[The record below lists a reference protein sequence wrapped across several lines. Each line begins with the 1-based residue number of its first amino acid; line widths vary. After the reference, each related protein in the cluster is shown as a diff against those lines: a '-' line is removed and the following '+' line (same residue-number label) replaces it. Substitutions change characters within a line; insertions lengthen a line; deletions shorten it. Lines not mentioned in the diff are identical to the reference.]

1 MNFGGDIFSQ
11 SLNKLVSSTP
21 PSSKSEAADLQQA
34 ALEIIRGQRTGFT
47 PAIGRGL
54 LWLASG
60 AYRLGAGF
68 RNSLFDLN
76 LKKAGRVGAKV
87 ISVGNLTV
95 GGTGKT
101 PMVEWLGR
109 WILQRGYPVVV
120 LSRGYGQKETDAD
133 GGPVPGAMNDEGLLL
148 QANLDNIHLVLSP
161 DRLRAAETALQ
172 HIEPKPECFIMDDG
186 FQHRS
191 LARDLDILLIDALN
205 PFGYNHVLPR
215 GLLREP
221 MKNMKRADVIM
232 ITRADQVEKGELEDL
247 QRQIRRR
254 LPDTPVLKAAHKLK
268 SVLQCSDLSPI
279 GSGWL
284 KGKRI
289 YAFCGLGNPEGFR
302 RELDTLGGEVLACEE
317 FPDHHWY
324 SDEDF
329 QGIVKRAKEE
339 NADLLLTTQKD
350 AVKFDP
356 ELEVDLPFLCLRIG
370 IEILEGEAELTKR
383 LLEIFPE
390 ERPAVGMMSQDELNQ
405 AISFGERPKDFHRP
419 WEEKWWEKEEDGTGS
434 RC

>member
-1 MNFGGDIFSQ
+1 
-11 SLNKLVSSTP
+11 VSSNPSP
-21 PSSKSEAADLQQA
+21 PNAEAADIQQA
-34 ALEIIRGQRTGFT
+34 VLEIIRGQRTGLGPSVAKGF
-47 PAIGRGL
+47 

-68 RNSLFDLN
+68 RNALYDLN
-76 LKKAGRVGAKV
+76 LKQACSVDAKV

-109 WILQRGYPVVV
+109 WVLQRGYPVVV
-120 LSRGYGQKETDAD
+120 LSRGYGQKETDAA

-161 DRLRAAETALQ
+161 DRLRAAKTALE

-186 FQHRS
+186 FQHRR
-191 LARDLDILLIDALN
+191 LARDLDLLMIDALN
-205 PFGYNHVLPR
+205 PFGYEHVLPR

-221 MKNMKRADVIM
+221 KQNLKRAGLII
-232 ITRADQVEKGELEDL
+232 ITRSDQIEKGELDEL
-247 QRQIRRR
+247 RNQIRR
-254 LPDTPVLKAAHKLK
+254 LVPDTPLMTAAHKLK
-268 SVLQCSDLSPI
+268 GILQCSDLSPI

-302 RELDTLGGEVLACEE
+302 RELETLGGEVITCEE

-324 SDEDF
+324 SDEEI
-329 QGIVKRAKEE
+329 QAIAKRAGEA
-339 NADLLLTTQKD
+339 NADLLMTTQKD

-356 ELEVDLPFLCLRIG
+356 ELELNLPFLCLRIG
-370 IEILEGEAELTKR
+370 IEMLEGENELTKR
-383 LLEIFPE
+383 LIEIFPE
-390 ERPAVGMMSQDELNQ
+390 ERPAVGMMSQDELNE
-405 AISFGERPKDFHRP
+405 AISFGERPKDSHRP

-434 RC
+434 RR

>member
-1 MNFGGDIFSQ
+1 M
-11 SLNKLVSSTP
+11 SSTA
-21 PSSKSEAADLQQA
+21 PSTNAEAADIQRA
-34 ALEIIRGQRTGFT
+34 VLEIIRGQRTGFT
-47 PAIGRGL
+47 PAVAKAM

-68 RNSLFDLN
+68 RNTLFDLN
-76 LKKAGRVGAKV
+76 LKQAGRVGAKV

-101 PMVEWLGR
+101 PMVEWLGG
-109 WILQRGYPVVV
+109 WVLQRGYPVVV
-120 LSRGYGQKETDAD
+120 LSRGYGQKRTGAA

-161 DRLRAAETALQ
+161 DRLRAAETALE

-186 FQHRS
+186 FQHRR

-205 PFGYNHVLPR
+205 PFGYGHLLPR

-221 MKNMKRADVIM
+221 VKNMKRADVII
-232 ITRADQVEKGELEDL
+232 ITRADQIEKSGLECL
-247 QRQIRRR
+247 QTQIRRR
-254 LPDTPVLKAAHKLK
+254 LPEAPVLTAMHKLK
-268 SVLQCSDLSPI
+268 SVLQCSDLSPV

-302 RELDTLGGEVLACEE
+302 RELETLGGEVVACEE
-317 FPDHHWY
+317 YPDHHWY

-329 QGIVKRAKEE
+329 QGIVKRAREAE
-339 NADLLLTTQKD
+339 AELLLTTQKD

-370 IEILEGEAELTKR
+370 IEILEGEDELTSR
-383 LLEIFPE
+383 LIKIFPE
-390 ERPAVGMMSQDELNQ
+390 ERPAVGMMSQVELNQ